1 MAVPRKKHSK
11 ARSKK
16 RRSQWKMKSTS
27 AVATCSETGVTH
39 QRHRAYEVDGV
50 LYFKGKVLTKNS

>member
-16 RRSQWKMKSTS
+16 RRSQWKMKSASSVT
-27 AVATCSETGVTH
+27 TCSETGVTH

>member
-16 RRSQWKMKSTS
+16 RRSQWKLKNNVCIST
-27 AVATCSETGVTH
+27 CPETGIPH
-39 QRHRAYEVDGV
+39 LRHKAYNVDGI
-50 LYFKGKVLTKNS
+50 LYFKGKVLSKNS